1 MQKACGGSDS
11 LNNYTRMPNVVLDTL
26 MAELGITDTAILQV
40 IIRLTIGWQ
49 KTSEAI
55 SYTVFMNRTG
65 IKSRSTISA
74 AIKRLEKRGFI
85 KVTRINNQTSE
96 YEYCNY
102 DSVEPDERKTS
113 NDLFLPRVPENTNY
127 ISSDHGLVTQ
137 ENQYTGKTVAGL
149 PDGLENGFCSPS
161 IGLIQKKEKESKET
175 SSSSLSDYLK
185 KLDSKLIFDQQFY
198 DNAVSYLSRNDLD
211 IEYCSWLYHQI
222 VSQGTIKNI
231 TGYFFTVF
239 FKENQREL
247 FLSQNA
253 IVEKAQ
259 VAIRC
264 PVCDDVSTSSIRCTQ
279 CNRSL
284 LDLSQEEIHRL
295 RSLNGLSDS
304 ERAMYDSQYLVILD
318 THAFG
323 IKRQKEIE
331 KLNARFGIQ
340 YKES

>member
-26 MAELGITDTAILQV
+26 MAELGVTDTAILQV

-55 SYTVFMNRTG
+55 SYTVFMNRTR

-85 KVTRINNQTSE
+85 KVTRINNHTSK
-96 YEYCNY
+96 YEFCCKEFA
-102 DSVEPDERKTS
+102 EPNEIKSSR
-113 NDLFLPRVPENTNY
+113 DLSQPITLEKNENTG
-127 ISSDHGLVTQ
+127 SDKGLVYQ
-137 ENQYTGKTVAGL
+137 ENTYTGNTVDNSL
-149 PDGLENGFCSPS
+149 DGLESLIKCPS

-185 KLDSKLIFDQQFY
+185 KLDSKLIFDHQFY

-264 PVCDDVSTSSIRCTQ
+264 PVCDDVSTSSIRCTH

-304 ERAMYDSQYLVILD
+304 ERAMYDSQYLEILD

-323 IKRQKEIE
+323 IMRQKEIE
-331 KLNARFGIQ
+331 RLNARFGIQ

>member
-11 LNNYTRMPNVVLDTL
+11 LKNFTMMPNVFLDTI
-26 MAELGITDTAILQV
+26 MATLGAIDSVVLIT

-49 KTSEAI
+49 KKSAAI
-55 SYTVFMNRTG
+55 SYTVFMNRTR
-65 IKSRSTISA
+65 INSRSTISA
-74 AIKRLEKRGFI
+74 AIKRLENRGFI
-85 KVTRINNQTSE
+85 KVTRINNHTSK
-96 YEYCNY
+96 YEFCCKEF
-102 DSVEPDERKTS
+102 DEPNEIKSSR
-113 NDLFLPRVPENTNY
+113 DLSQPITLEKNENTG
-127 ISSDHGLVTQ
+127 SDKGLVYQ
-137 ENQYTGKTVAGL
+137 ENTYTGNTVDNS
-149 PDGLENGFCSPS
+149 PDRLDNLINCPS

-175 SSSSLSDYLK
+175 SSSLSDYLK
-185 KLDSKLIFDQQFY
+185 KLDSKLIFNQQFY

-222 VSQGTIKNI
+222 VSHGTIKNI

-253 IVEKAQ
+253 IVKKAQ

-304 ERAMYDSQYLVILD
+304 ERARYDSQYLEILD

-323 IKRQKEIE
+323 IMRQKEIE
-331 KLNARFGIQ
+331 RLNARFGIQ